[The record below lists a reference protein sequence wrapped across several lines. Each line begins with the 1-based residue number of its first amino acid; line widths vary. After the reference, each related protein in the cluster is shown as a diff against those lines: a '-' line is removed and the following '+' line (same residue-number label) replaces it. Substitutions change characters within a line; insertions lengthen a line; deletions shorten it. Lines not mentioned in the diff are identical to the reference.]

1 MDYFIYRVDKPG
13 FEALRAATRPDHLAF
28 AKTMGDRL
36 KYAGPTLASDEET
49 MNGSVWVL
57 EASSL
62 EEADWITA
70 QDPYEKVDLF
80 ESKVIHPIL
89 QVVPGLEDERS

>member
-1 MDYFIYRVDKPG
+1 MDYFIYRVDELG
-13 FEALRAATRPDHLAF
+13 FEALHAATLSDHLAF
-28 AKTMGDRL
+28 AKTMGGRV
-36 KYAGPTLASDEET
+36 KYAGLTLASDEET
-49 MNGSVWVL
+49 MNGSIWEL

-62 EEADWITA
+62 EEADRITA

-89 QVVPGLEDERS
+89 QVVPGLEDETS